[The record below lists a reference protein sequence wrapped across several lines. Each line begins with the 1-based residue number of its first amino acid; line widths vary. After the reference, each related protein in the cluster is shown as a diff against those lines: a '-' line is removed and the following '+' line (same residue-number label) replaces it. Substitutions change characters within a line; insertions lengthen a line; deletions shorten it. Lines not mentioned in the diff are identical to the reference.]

1 MTSVQTLYY
10 SENTSSS
17 NNTVKKAAPIQF
29 ARLAG
34 LALLS
39 VLLMFLT
46 GCTETIILTGEMTYN
61 HLRGDFLDIVPNKLD
76 DVYTASLE
84 ATKQMDHYQVVD
96 HQLTAIGGTVTAIDE
111 NARKTTITLSKTE
124 NDQTQIQIRIGI
136 IGDKLR
142 SSHIYDCIQ
151 EQLRNPRIAM
161 YSYSKNHKASFSAH
175 TRIPQGDICF

>member
-1 MTSVQTLYY
+1 LQKY
-10 SENTSSS
+10 
-17 NNTVKKAAPIQF
+17 PI
-29 ARLAG
+29 
-34 LALLS
+34 
-39 VLLMFLT
+39 V
-46 GCTETIILTGEMTYN
+46 LTGEMAYN
-61 HLRGDFLDIVPNKLD
+61 HLRGDFMDIVPNKLD

-84 ATKQMDHYQVVD
+84 AAKRMDHHQVVD

-111 NARKTTITLSKTE
+111 NARTTTITLSKTE

-161 YSYSKNHKASFSAH
+161 SSYSKNHKAALSAH
-175 TRIPQGDICF
+175 TRIPQGDVFF